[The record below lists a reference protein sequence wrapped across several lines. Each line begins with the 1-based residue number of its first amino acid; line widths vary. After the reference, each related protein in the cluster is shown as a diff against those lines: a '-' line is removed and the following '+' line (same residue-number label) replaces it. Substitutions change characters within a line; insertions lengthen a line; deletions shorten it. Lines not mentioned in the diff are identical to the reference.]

1 MKVESFLKIII
12 DISEK
17 FEKCNED
24 KTSTLHYETLHMSL
38 AVCLREITEEQY
50 NSIPM
55 LYRKTYEKLEKAIL
69 EHVSSDYEVEYVATI
84 LEQGK
89 FKPEIRKEPSRIVT
103 KCKHKIGFVSDYEE
117 ETSL

>member
-1 MKVESFLKIII
+1 
-12 DISEK
+12 
-17 FEKCNED
+17 
-24 KTSTLHYETLHMSL
+24 MSL
-38 AVCLREITEEQY
+38 ALSLREITEEQY

-55 LYRKTYEKLEKAIL
+55 IYRKTYEKLEKSIL

-89 FKPEIRKEPSRIVT
+89 FKQKAPQQESRMIT

-117 ETSL
+117 ETNI